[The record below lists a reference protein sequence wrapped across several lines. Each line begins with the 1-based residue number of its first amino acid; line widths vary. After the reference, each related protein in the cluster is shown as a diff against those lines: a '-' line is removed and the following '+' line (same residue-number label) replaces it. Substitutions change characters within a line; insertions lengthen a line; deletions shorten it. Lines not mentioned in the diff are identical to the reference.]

1 MFRVVAA
8 ACIVSAS
15 GSASIGTATF
25 MHLPVVSWGAVG
37 QDQAADRAPNR
48 AAAADRGAGRDR
60 GVVRVAAQVVVA
72 GRGVEAGREVVRLTH
87 ACRTRSR
94 AIATNAITV
103 FRATAPSERPTHSRS
118 PAAAFL
124 I

>member
-37 QDQAADRAPNR
+37 QDQAADREPNR
-48 AAAADRGAGRDR
+48 AVAAGRGAGQDQVV
-60 GVVRVAAQVVVA
+60 GVVQEAAQDREAAVVQYRAVA
-72 GRGVEAGREVVRLTH
+72 VVREASSAAPVIL
-87 ACRTRSR
+87 ANRR
-94 AIATNAITV
+94 A
-103 FRATAPSERPTHSRS
+103 
-118 PAAAFL
+118 
-124 I
+124 